1 LSSKTFERFLKQLY
15 AWGREKGDGFDG
27 SHFDGL
33 SPDERL
39 EADRLLREALLEG
52 DNTAAHGLVLLDPQA
67 ARPIL
72 DEALQKYSG
81 DTWFSLRVVKELW
94 SLTRESRYQDLMIAT
109 LQHQDELLR
118 QSALVGLEDTP
129 HNERLMT
136 ALETLV
142 RDDPVKRIRL
152 LAAAHLLHGLGLI
165 TDIYDLEHRYIRI
178 ERELSDNR
186 KEVREKALAELK
198 SQYWPQQSK

>member
-1 LSSKTFERFLKQLY
+1 LSSKTFECFLKQLY
-15 AWGREKGDGFDG
+15 AWGREKGDGFDR

-39 EADRLLREALLEG
+39 EAARLLREALLEG
-52 DNTAAHGLVLLDPQA
+52 DNTVAHGLVLLDPQV

-81 DTWFSLRVVKELW
+81 NAWFSLRVVKELW

-129 HNERLMT
+129 HDERLMT
-136 ALETLV
+136 VLQALVL
-142 RDDPVKRIRL
+142 DDPRKIIRSM
-152 LAAAHLLHGLGLI
+152 AARRLIYGLGLI
-165 TDIYDLEHRYIRI
+165 TDIHDLDHPYIRI
-178 ERELSDNR
+178 KNELSDNR